1 DRLRPATL
9 GWLLAT
15 LISACGAPVGTPIS
29 GPSATSSLQTR
40 SSLAVHILTG
50 SDLRSAIDVQRTGG
64 VASLDV
70 VVDLDIDAT
79 RRPAPQVRE
88 CVPLGQCAVLG
99 ILAGFD
105 DPEGTVALAARP
117 YDQTLPPPTSPADLR
132 SPVALRLSGTGPIE
146 FLGHVRTDSTL
157 IW

>member
-1 DRLRPATL
+1 MLRSPDRLRPATL

-29 GPSATSSLQTR
+29 GPVGTPISGPSATSSPQTR

-99 ILAGFD
+99 I
-105 DPEGTVALAARP
+105 
-117 YDQTLPPPTSPADLR
+117 
-132 SPVALRLSGTGPIE
+132 
-146 FLGHVRTDSTL
+146 
-157 IW
+157 